1 MCKFNS
7 QALFKDF
14 NKGHHHY
21 NPVLFNLGP
30 KKKKVSVL
38 RETDSRLACD
48 AQQTDSN
55 LEEFLIRRKRV

>member
-21 NPVLFNLGP
+21 NPVLFTTGNKP
-30 KKKKVSVL
+30 RTKKKIKK
-38 RETDSRLACD
+38 
-48 AQQTDSN
+48 AQYYVK
-55 LEEFLIRRKRV
+55 LIVG